1 MKIKRTPRL
10 FGPMVPIVAVVLML
24 VVFGMD
30 KAGKISGEAFRNW
43 SFSIMLIYAA
53 WEISWHRIEAKLKS
67 EKKEL

>member
-43 SFSIMLIYAA
+43 SFFDHAYICCLGDQLAPN
-53 WEISWHRIEAKLKS
+53 
-67 EKKEL
+67 